1 MPVRYCIGQILY
13 GTLRDVAISNAS
25 EGRRTDLWSLARPAR
40 KTWVG
45 CSARKGKNSPS
56 DFLDIEDPRVDS
68 VDV

>member
-1 MPVRYCIGQILY
+1 MPVRYCIGQLLY

-25 EGRRTDLWSLARPAR
+25 RSLARPAR

-56 DFLDIEDPRVDS
+56 DFLDIEDSRVDS